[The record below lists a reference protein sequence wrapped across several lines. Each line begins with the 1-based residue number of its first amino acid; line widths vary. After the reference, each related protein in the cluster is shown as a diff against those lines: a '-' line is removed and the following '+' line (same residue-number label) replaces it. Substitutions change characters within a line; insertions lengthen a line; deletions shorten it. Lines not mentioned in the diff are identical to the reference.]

1 MANAPIEQKVKAA
14 TAAAYVGSAGLLG
27 ALTAVQ
33 DNGRLVGWLPDGL
46 APFVLAL
53 VPTAITAVSGWKARH
68 TPRGDSSGSG
78 G

>member
-1 MANAPIEQKVKAA
+1 MTEPIERKVKAA

-27 ALTAVQ
+27 ALVAVQ
-33 DNGRLVGWLPDGL
+33 DNARLVGWMPDGL

-53 VPTAITAVSGWKARH
+53 VPTAITAVSGWMARH
-68 TPRGDSSGSG
+68 TPRGSSSSAG

>member
-1 MANAPIEQKVKAA
+1 MASARIETKVKAA

-27 ALTAVQ
+27 ALTAIR
-33 DNGRLVGWLPDGL
+33 DDARLVGWLPDGL

-53 VPTAITAVSGWKARH
+53 VPTAITAVSGWMARH
-68 TPRGDSSGSG
+68 TPRGDSSSEG

>member
-1 MANAPIEQKVKAA
+1 MANPVERKVTAA

-27 ALTAVQ
+27 ALAAVQ
-33 DNGRLVGWLPDGL
+33 DNARLLEWMPDSF

-53 VPTAITAVSGWKARH
+53 VPTAITAVSGWMAKH
-68 TPRGDSSGSG
+68 TPHDSSPAG